1 MAALVEASRTSG
13 LWKLTSRIFP
23 ENHASLRL
31 MARMGFKEIG
41 VQETHG
47 KLDGVWKDCVI
58 VERLIPEN
66 ID

>member
-1 MAALVEASRTSG
+1 MVHT
-13 LWKLTSRIFP
+13 
-23 ENHASLRL
+23 
-31 MARMGFKEIG
+31 GFKQIG
-41 VQETHG
+41 VHQWHG